1 MRRAFFSAAL
11 IIVALLSPRSLLA
24 VEPDEILADAA
35 LESRARAISAGL
47 RCLVCQN
54 QSIDESNAPLA
65 RDLRLLVR
73 QRLVAGDT
81 DAQVYA
87 YVERRYGKFVLLKPP
102 LTTSTVVLWA
112 TPFVLLI
119 IALVAAWRF
128 STRSPTEVPAAL
140 SSEEEA
146 RLKALLDGEGKSTR

>member
-87 YVERRYGKFVLLKPP
+87 YVESRYGKFVLLKPP